1 MEVVGKIQGYDV
13 VYIPQKHLFFFKNTA
28 IPSKE
33 IVEILKSKEQKIYIP
48 AKKLWITKDSDI
60 ISFGCITTTI
70 DNINNISKQIIKCQK
85 K

>member
-13 VYIPQKHLFFFKNTA
+13 IYIPEKQLVFCKNTT
-28 IPSKE
+28 IPLKV
-33 IVEILKSKEQKIYIP
+33 ILEILKSKEQKTYIP

-60 ISFGCITTTI
+60 ISFGCITTTMN
-70 DNINNISKQIIKCQK
+70 NINNINKQIIKCQK